1 MLFIEL
7 RYFLFFA
14 VAFCVYWGLWRN
26 GSRKFWLLCCS
37 YFFYGAW
44 DWRFLFLIVV
54 STAIDFVA
62 GAMIAASR
70 APDAAARKKFC
81 LVASLVANLG
91 ILGFFKYFGFFV
103 ESAAGLLQLLGS
115 PMRVRTLSIVL
126 PVGISFFTFQ
136 SMSYTIDIYRGKL
149 EPVRSFV
156 DFALFVAFF
165 PQLVAGPIVR
175 AAGFL
180 SQLTASRRF
189 ADVDV
194 RGHLAL
200 FLVGF
205 IKKACVADHLAGA
218 VEAVYASP
226 ASFGAGSK
234 WLATALFQIQLY
246 CDFSG
251 YTDMAIASA
260 GLLGYQLTR
269 NFDFPYLTRS
279 IRAFW
284 QHWHIS
290 LTSWFRDYLFIPL
303 GGNRGTL
310 LRTCFNL
317 LLVFALVGLW
327 HGAAWTF
334 VVFGLYHGILLVCE
348 QLGVGRW
355 LGGRRRVW
363 QHAYMLSFFLVSLVL
378 FRAPD
383 LSTALA
389 MLGDMFTAA
398 PGPHPAVRQ
407 HLTWLWALAVPV
419 FAVVHAAT
427 HKIRPLER
435 LGWIPA
441 SGFALAYGAAWALVL
456 PWVATRHEPFIYF
469 QF

>member
-7 RYFLFFA
+7 RYFVFFA
-14 VAFCVYWGLWRN
+14 VIFCLYWALRRN
-26 GSRKFWLLCCS
+26 RARKYWLLAGS

-44 DWRFLFLIVV
+44 DWRFLFLIVA
-54 STAIDFVA
+54 STTIDFVA
-62 GAMIAASR
+62 GAMMARSR
-70 APDAAARKKFC
+70 GPDAARRRKLW
-81 LVASLVANLG
+81 LVASLVGNLG

-103 ESAAGLLQLLGS
+103 ESAVGLSELLGY
-115 PMRVRTLSIVL
+115 PVRVRALSIIL

-136 SMSYTIDIYRGKL
+136 SMSYTIDIYRGRL
-149 EPVRSFV
+149 EPVKSFL
-156 DFALFVAFF
+156 DFALFVGFF

-180 SQLTASRRF
+180 PQLDQSRRF
-189 ADVDV
+189 ADVNV
-194 RGHLAL
+194 RHHLAL
-200 FLVGF
+200 FLFGF
-205 IKKACVADHLAGA
+205 IKKACVADHIAAA

-234 WLATALFQIQLY
+234 WLATALFQIQIY

-251 YTDMAIASA
+251 YSDMAIASA

-269 NFDFPYLTRS
+269 NFDFPFLARS
-279 IRAFW
+279 IRDFW
-284 QHWHIS
+284 RRWHIS
-290 LTSWFRDYLFIPL
+290 LTSWFRDYLFVSL

-310 LRTCFNL
+310 LRTCLNL
-317 LLVFALVGLW
+317 VLVYVLVGLW

-334 VVFGLYHGILLVCE
+334 VVFGLYHGILLACE
-348 QLGVGRW
+348 QAGFGRW
-355 LGGRRRVW
+355 LDGRRPVW
-363 QHAYMLSFFLVSLVL
+363 QHAYMLSLLLVSLVF

-389 MLGDMFTAA
+389 MLGDMFTAD

-407 HLTWLWALAVPV
+407 QLNWLWALMVAGFAAIHVATYRIRPMARLGRIPDFG
-419 FAVVHAAT
+419 FAV
-427 HKIRPLER
+427 
-435 LGWIPA
+435 
-441 SGFALAYGAAWALVL
+441 AYGAAWALVL
-456 PWVATRHEPFIYF
+456 PWVATQHEPFIYF